1 MIPTT
6 LFKCAELAGFSLSKA
21 QLSDFSLYADL
32 LLEWNEKMN
41 LTAITD
47 SFEVATK
54 HFADSLFGL
63 PFLKKK
69 ATVIDV
75 GTGAGFPGIPLKIA
89 RPDISLTLLDSL
101 NKRLTFLDAV
111 SEALSLTDTKTIHS
125 RAEDGAKKGSV
136 LREQFDIC
144 VSRAVSR
151 LNVLAEYCLP
161 YVKVGGMFLAYK
173 GNALEDELKEAENA
187 IDALG
192 GSVADFYT
200 YTIPETDITHCIIAI
215 EKVAPTP
222 EQYPRL
228 QGKITKKPLI

>member
-1 MIPTT
+1 MQTT
-6 LFKCAELAGFSLSKA
+6 LSKCADFAGFSLSKA
-21 QLSDFSLYADL
+21 QLAQFSAYADL
-32 LLEWNEKMN
+32 LLEWNCKMN
-41 LTAITD
+41 LTAITEL
-47 SFEVATK
+47 FEVATK
-54 HFADSLFGL
+54 HFVDSLYGMAFI
-63 PFLKKK
+63 KEK
-69 ATVIDV
+69 AKVIDV

-111 SEALSLTDTKTIHS
+111 TSALSLTGTKTVHS
-125 RAEDGAKKGSV
+125 RAEDGAARGKP
-136 LREQFDIC
+136 LREQFDIS

-173 GNALEDELKEAENA
+173 GGDASEELEEARNA
-187 IDALG
+187 IKILG
-192 GSVADFYT
+192 GAVSDVFT
-200 YTIPETDITHCIIAI
+200 YTIPQTDITHSIIAI

-228 QGKITKKPLI
+228 QGKITKKPL